1 MSKVYIYAAGAFLA
15 GLATGALT
23 AWKFANEK
31 AQRDL
36 EEKLKS
42 VKDDYKELYS
52 RIMITDESPEKDNPE
67 DTSENFT
74 EKDRTEYE
82 SFAGNYNPN
91 SKKVDYTS
99 YSSSDKTPEE
109 PADEKDE
116 DDPDIYRNDPSRPR
130 VITAE
135 EYYDEPDMNKISIC
149 LFEDDENPV
158 LTDDVWDPLEEP
170 YKVITKEDLE
180 EFLAQDDDDEIF
192 TVCEARN
199 CMYSIEKQGQNW
211 GTFLKHNPII
221 IETGY

>member
-15 GLATGALT
+15 GLATGAIA

-52 RIMITDESPEKDNPE
+52 RIMISENEPEKDL
-67 DTSENFT
+67 
-74 EKDRTEYE
+74 KDESDSGFNQQDVNTYE
-82 SFAGNYNPN
+82 LYAGSYDKNI
-91 SKKVDYTS
+91 DYTS
-99 YSSSDKTPEE
+99 YSAENASEEKSPEKE
-109 PADEKDE
+109 DE
-116 DDPDIYRNDPSRPR
+116 DDGPDIYRNDPSRPR
-130 VITAE
+130 VITDE
-135 EYYDEPDMNKISIC
+135 EYYDEPDMNKLSIC
-149 LFEDDENPV
+149 LFEDEENPV
-158 LTDDVWDPLEEP
+158 LTDDAWDPLEEP
-170 YKVITKEDLE
+170 YKVITKEDLDS
-180 EFLAQDDDDEIF
+180 FLAQDDVDEIF

-211 GTFLKHNPII
+211 DTFLKHNPII